1 MSDSPHVFEQAMR
14 EALAHVDTVR
24 VDTVRVDTVRAQ
36 LEPERAQL
44 AAEREAARDARRQH
58 EAPGE
63 EIVEAYLGERR
74 AALVAFARRELRREL
89 ALRMAGLGANADAIA
104 HWLDLSADEVA
115 ASMRVTERREE
126 WVRAHPHQATVA
138 TSGAGRGG
146 QLHYA
151 DTRTRFSMWWE
162 FAGGDALALVGIPT
176 PAQWEAQTRLPVS
189 ERSSVLQVLAA
200 ELVALHAGGGGH
212 AVFDDQVLVLY
223 SS

>member
-1 MSDSPHVFEQAMR
+1 MPDSPHVFEQAMR
-14 EALAHVDTVR
+14 EALAHVDR
-24 VDTVRVDTVRAQ
+24 VRAQ
-36 LEPERAQL
+36 LETERAQL
-44 AAEREAARDARRQH
+44 ADERQAARDARRQH
-58 EAPGE
+58 EAQGA

-74 AALVAFARRELRREL
+74 AALVAFARQELRREL
-89 ALRMAGLGANADAIA
+89 ALRMAGLGADAHAIA
-104 HWLDLSADEVA
+104 HWLDLTADEVA
-115 ASMRVTERREE
+115 AILRVTERREE
-126 WVRAHPHQATVA
+126 RVRTHPHQATVS

-146 QLHYA
+146 QVHYA

-189 ERSSVLQVLAA
+189 ERSAVLQVIAD
-200 ELVALHAGGGGH
+200 ELVALHTGGRGH